1 MNYRNISL
9 GAAQFG
15 SKYGV
20 TNKTKLSLDQIRKIL
35 NIAYKSKITNID
47 SAYNYGNAEFNLG
60 KIGMKKWKVSS
71 KFPKIPQNCDP
82 ETWISNCVTKSL
94 DRLKINQLETLFIH
108 DTDNVK
114 NFSYYKKIFDSMDLL
129 KKRGF
134 LKKIGIS
141 IYSPF
146 IVYKLASDFK
156 IDVIQSPAN
165 VFDDRIF
172 DKKIQR
178 IIKNHNIE
186 LEIRSIFLQGLLLE
200 KPENIPK
207 KFKKFYPFFKKID
220 DISKNNNFS
229 KISVALSILKKY
241 EYKKIIIGVNSSN
254 QLIEI
259 INNFK
264 INNIKIP
271 KFNIKNK
278 KYLINPFLWNQKK

>member
-71 KFPKIPQNCDP
+71 KFPKIPQNSDP

-129 KKRGF
+129 KKGVL
-134 LKKIGIS
+134 LKK
-141 IYSPF
+141 
-146 IVYKLASDFK
+146 
-156 IDVIQSPAN
+156 
-165 VFDDRIF
+165 
-172 DKKIQR
+172 
-178 IIKNHNIE
+178 
-186 LEIRSIFLQGLLLE
+186 
-200 KPENIPK
+200 
-207 KFKKFYPFFKKID
+207 
-220 DISKNNNFS
+220 
-229 KISVALSILKKY
+229 
-241 EYKKIIIGVNSSN
+241 
-254 QLIEI
+254 
-259 INNFK
+259 
-264 INNIKIP
+264 
-271 KFNIKNK
+271 
-278 KYLINPFLWNQKK
+278 